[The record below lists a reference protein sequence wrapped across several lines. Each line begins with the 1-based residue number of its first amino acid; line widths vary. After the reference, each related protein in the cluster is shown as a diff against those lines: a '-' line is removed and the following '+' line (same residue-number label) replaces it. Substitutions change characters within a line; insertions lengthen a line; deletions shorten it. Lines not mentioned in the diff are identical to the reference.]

1 MTDIT
6 LAGIT
11 LPGDLYW
18 SDEFT
23 AWKVGQA
30 RKTSL
35 TGALILHV
43 GALQTGRPITLETT
57 QDGSAWVAPIQLDTL
72 RQLQAIEADPNAG
85 PFTLVLPEHN
95 AGTRTFSVHFR
106 RDDGAAI
113 EARPIRFASPA
124 LDADYFAITLRLIQ
138 VD

>member
-6 LAGIT
+6 LAGVT

-43 GALQTGRPITLETT
+43 GALQAGRPITLETT
-57 QDGSAWVAPIQLDTL
+57 QEGGAWVAPIRLDTL
-72 RQLQAIEADPNAG
+72 RALQALESDPDAG

-95 AGTRTFSVHFR
+95 TGTRSMTVTFR
-106 RDDGAAI
+106 RDEGAAI
-113 EARPIRFASPA
+113 EARPIRFISPA
-124 LDADYFAITLRLIQ
+124 VDADYFAITLRLIQ

>member
-1 MTDIT
+1 MTDIN

-18 SDEFT
+18 SDEFN

-35 TGALILHV
+35 TGALILHAS
-43 GALQTGRPITLETT
+43 ALQSGRPVTLETT
-57 QDGSAWVAPIQLDTL
+57 QEGGAWVAPIRLDTL
-72 RQLQAIEADPNAG
+72 RQLQTIEADVEAG
-85 PFTLVLPEHN
+85 PFTLILPEHN
-95 AGTRTFSVHFR
+95 SGTRSMSVVFR

-124 LDADYFAITLRLIQ
+124 IDTDYFAITLRLIQ

>member
-1 MTDIT
+1 MSDIT

-18 SDEFT
+18 SDEFN

-35 TGALILHV
+35 TGALILHAS
-43 GALQTGRPITLETT
+43 ALQTGRPVTLETT
-57 QDGSAWVAPIQLDTL
+57 QEGSAWVAPIRLDTL
-72 RQLQAIEADPNAG
+72 RQLQAIEADVAEG
-85 PFTLVLPEHN
+85 PFTLVLPAHN
-95 AGTRTFSVHFR
+95 TGTRSMNVAFR